1 MERLAGGFKRSLYS
15 LRATCAHVALAAT
28 LMIPLFLCTPAAA
41 WQPSPD
47 FVRDI
52 QPILAEKCY
61 PCHSAAR
68 SMGGI
73 RLDGRAGAF
82 GQGESRTPAIVPGR
96 SAASELLRRVSAPD
110 KSVRMPLGGQ
120 PLTPA
125 QIELLR
131 TWIDSG
137 ANWPDTP
144 AASTRKLEKHWAFQQ
159 LRKVQPPSVKNA
171 GWAKT
176 GVDGFILAQLEAK
189 GLTPAPE
196 ATTTQ
201 LIRRVTFGL
210 TGLPPD
216 PADATNRDFDALVD
230 RLLASPQYG
239 ERWGRH
245 WLDVARYADSEGYH
259 EDADRPTMYRYRD
272 WVIRAFNEDIRFD
285 QFVRWQLAG
294 DEYGP
299 DNPDA
304 VAATGFLAA
313 GTRVFIA
320 ATDTEENKQQYLY
333 DELDDFVSTTSA
345 AMLGLTVGCARCHD
359 HKFDPIPTRD
369 YYRMAAA
376 FRNYDRTETF
386 LSRPHRELER
396 MLAARRA
403 ALRESKMDAAAIPED
418 MRVLLR
424 AKLDKDNSGQKAAFD
439 KYDSPLR
446 FSDDDFHAWLT
457 PSDKETLARLRG
469 AVAEAEK
476 TLGADPPRSF
486 VIVDSQPK
494 PMGAYLLARGSVRNK
509 TELVPFGFLSVLSN
523 GREPEQYRASVM
535 REAMPTSYQRSALA
549 EWLVDEEHG
558 AGALLAR
565 VIVNRIW
572 QHHFGEGL
580 VRTPN
585 DFGSQGERPS
595 HPELLD
601 WLAGE
606 LIRGGWRLKPI
617 HRLILNSAVYRMSA
631 VAAPESV
638 RLDPENRLWAHRR
651 PLQLEAESLR
661 DSILAVSGSLNRQM
675 FGPPV
680 RPPIAP
686 EAINSRSADRW
697 PKNAVDGPDTW
708 RRSVYVFAKRSIRLP
723 MLETFDAPDSNTS
736 CGRRV
741 PTTAP
746 TQALMLMNDSFV
758 REQAERFARRVAA
771 EAPESAASQIQRA
784 YQLALGREAG
794 RTEMQSALRFLSSGS
809 LTDLCHVLFT
819 LNEFMFVD

>member
-1 MERLAGGFKRSLYS
+1 MAGGFKRSWHT
-15 LRATCAHVALAAT
+15 LRATCLEVALIAT
-28 LMIPLFLCTPAAA
+28 AFFGTPVSA
-41 WQPSPD
+41 WQASPD

-61 PCHSAAR
+61 SCHSAAR

-73 RLDGRAGAF
+73 RLDERAGAF
-82 GQGESRTPAIVPGR
+82 GPGARTPIIVAGR
-96 SAASELLRRVSAPD
+96 SAASELMRRVSAPD
-110 KSVRMPLGGQ
+110 KSVRMPLGGP

-137 ANWPDTP
+137 ANWPDTA
-144 AASTRKLEKHWAFQQ
+144 AASMRKAEKHWAFQPLQ
-159 LRKVQPPSVKNA
+159 KVKPPPVKNA
-171 GWAKT
+171 GWVRT
-176 GVDGFILAQLEAK
+176 DVDRFILAQLEAK

-196 ATTTQ
+196 ATRAQ
-201 LIRRVTFGL
+201 LIRRVAFDL

-216 PADATNRDFDALVD
+216 PADAANRDFAALVE

-272 WVIRAFNEDIRFD
+272 WVIRALNEDIPFD

-294 DEYGP
+294 DEYAP

-304 VAATGFLAA
+304 VAATGFLAT

-403 ALRESKMDAAAIPED
+403 ALRESKMEAAAIPED

-439 KYDSPLR
+439 KYDALLR
-446 FSDDDFHAWLT
+446 FSDDEFYAWLT
-457 PSDKETLARLRG
+457 LSDNATLARLRDE
-469 AVAEAEK
+469 VAEAEK
-476 TLGADPPRSF
+476 NLGAEPPRSF

-523 GREPEQYRASVM
+523 GREPEQYRAGVM
-535 REAMPTSYQRSALA
+535 QKAAATSYQRSALA
-549 EWLVDEEHG
+549 EWLVDTEHG

-565 VIVNRIW
+565 VIVNRLW

-601 WLAGE
+601 WLARE

-617 HRLILNSAVYRMSA
+617 HKLILSSAVYRLSA
-631 VAAPESV
+631 VATPES
-638 RLDPENRLWAHRR
+638 
-651 PLQLEAESLR
+651 
-661 DSILAVSGSLNRQM
+661 
-675 FGPPV
+675 
-680 RPPIAP
+680 
-686 EAINSRSADRW
+686 
-697 PKNAVDGPDTW
+697 
-708 RRSVYVFAKRSIRLP
+708 IR
-723 MLETFDAPDSNTS
+723 
-736 CGRRV
+736 
-741 PTTAP
+741 
-746 TQALMLMNDSFV
+746 
-758 REQAERFARRVAA
+758 
-771 EAPESAASQIQRA
+771 
-784 YQLALGREAG
+784 
-794 RTEMQSALRFLSSGS
+794 
-809 LTDLCHVLFT
+809 
-819 LNEFMFVD
+819 

>member
-1 MERLAGGFKRSLYS
+1 
-15 LRATCAHVALAAT
+15 
-28 LMIPLFLCTPAAA
+28 
-41 WQPSPD
+41 
-47 FVRDI
+47 
-52 QPILAEKCY
+52 
-61 PCHSAAR
+61 
-68 SMGGI
+68 
-73 RLDGRAGAF
+73 
-82 GQGESRTPAIVPGR
+82 
-96 SAASELLRRVSAPD
+96 
-110 KSVRMPLGGQ
+110 MPLGGP

-125 QIELLR
+125 QVELMR
-131 TWIDSG
+131 AWIDSG
-137 ANWPDTP
+137 ANWPDTM
-144 AASTRKLEKHWAFQQ
+144 AASTRKAEKHWAFQP
-159 LRKVQPPSVKNA
+159 LHKVQPPTVKNS
-171 GWAKT
+171 GWART
-176 GVDGFILAQLEAK
+176 DVDRFILAQLEAK

-196 ATTTQ
+196 ATRTQ
-201 LIRRVTFGL
+201 LIRRVAFDL

-216 PADATNRDFDALVD
+216 PADATNLDFDALVN

-272 WVIRAFNEDIRFD
+272 WVIRALNEDIPFD

-294 DEYGP
+294 DEYAP

-304 VAATGFLAA
+304 VAATGFLAT

-403 ALRESKMDAAAIPED
+403 ALRESRMEAAAIPED

-424 AKLDKDNSGQKAAFD
+424 DKFDKDNSGQKAAFD
-439 KYDSPLR
+439 KYDSLLR
-446 FSDDDFHAWLT
+446 FTDDEFYAWLT
-457 PSDKETLARLRG
+457 PSDKETLARLRV

-476 TLGADPPRSF
+476 TLGANPPQSF

-535 REAMPTSYQRSALA
+535 QKATPTSYQRSALA

-565 VIVNRIW
+565 VIVNRLW

-617 HRLILNSAVYRMSA
+617 HKLILSSAVYRMSA
-631 VAAPESV
+631 VATPESI

-675 FGPPV
+675 FGAPV

-697 PKNAVDGPDTW
+697 PKNAVDGPETW

-723 MLETFDAPDSNTS
+723 MLETFDAPDWNTS

-758 REQAERFARRVAA
+758 REQAERFAKRVAS
-771 EAPESAASQIQRA
+771 EATATPAGQIQRA
-784 YQLALGREAG
+784 YELALGRDANQ
-794 RTEMQSALRFLSSGS
+794 TEVQSALRFLGTGS